1 MMYILKSARYQAFEA
16 YSRVL
21 EPGDRAVDAT
31 MGNGH
36 DTLTLCALV
45 GENGHVDAFDVQVDA
60 VRATEALLEKEGVRQ
75 RASLWNTGHEHM
87 SEYVRQPVKAV
98 LFNLGWLPGSDKVV
112 RTRWE
117 TTLKAV
123 DQGLKLLLPYGIM
136 TICCYPGHEEGQ
148 EELIRIDDRLRALPK
163 GYNVLRQ
170 DFINAAPGAPV
181 CFVIQKQL

>member
-45 GENGHVDAFDVQVDA
+45 GENGHVDAFDVQADA

-98 LFNLGWLPGSDKVV
+98 LFNLGWLPGSDKVI
-112 RTRWE
+112 RTR
-117 TTLKAV
+117 
-123 DQGLKLLLPYGIM
+123 
-136 TICCYPGHEEGQ
+136 
-148 EELIRIDDRLRALPK
+148 
-163 GYNVLRQ
+163 
-170 DFINAAPGAPV
+170 
-181 CFVIQKQL
+181 